1 MPTKLF
7 PALLAIASIACG
19 ATVFS
24 QSELAASLSTSGIVD
39 TFNTF
44 GVASGTSTAINCALL
59 TAGTTCNGQGPSLVA
74 SGAQFSFGSG
84 GGQWD
89 GSGYYGSTSGEI
101 VGRQN
106 TSGTPAPQMLTITF
120 TMPVT
125 TLGLDI
131 RAFTG
136 YAATA
141 TVTIFGMDDHT
152 VIGVMQ
158 NINLNANG
166 SSVFAGW
173 QDMAGI
179 GKVQLSQT
187 GEYWSPVL
195 DFLEYGASSNVQPSV
210 PEPASLILVGL
221 GLLGIALRRGRRF
234 VPRGL

>member
-7 PALLAIASIACG
+7 PALFVIASIACG
-19 ATVFS
+19 ATVYS
-24 QSELAASLSTSGIVD
+24 QTELAASLSTTGVVD
-39 TFNTF
+39 TFDTF
-44 GVASGTSTAINCALL
+44 GVANGTSTAINCALL
-59 TAGTTCNGQGPSLVA
+59 TSGTTCNGQGPSLVA
-74 SGAQFSFGSG
+74 SGAQFTFGSG

-89 GSGYYGSTSGEI
+89 GAGYYGSTSREI

-120 TMPVT
+120 TTSVT

-141 TVTIFGMDDHT
+141 TMTIFGTDGHT
-152 VIGVMQ
+152 VIGIIP
-158 NINLNANG
+158 NINLSADG

-179 GKVQLSQT
+179 GKVQLSQN
-187 GEYWSPVL
+187 GQYWSPVL
-195 DFLEYGASSNVQPSV
+195 DFLEYGANSTNPPSV

-221 GLLGIALRRGRRF
+221 GLVGIVVRRRR
-234 VPRGL
+234 LL